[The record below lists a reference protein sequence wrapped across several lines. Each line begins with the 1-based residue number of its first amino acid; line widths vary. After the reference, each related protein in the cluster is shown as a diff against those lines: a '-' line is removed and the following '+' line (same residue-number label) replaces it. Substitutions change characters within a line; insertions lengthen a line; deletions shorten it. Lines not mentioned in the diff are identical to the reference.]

1 MFDFQIKITNITRRT
16 HELTVGQL
24 YDLLHSFSIIWNARL
39 CANIWISDKRFL
51 HKIERSQVVGL
62 SQLRRYL

>member
-24 YDLLHSFSIIWNARL
+24 YDLLHSFSII
-39 CANIWISDKRFL
+39 
-51 HKIERSQVVGL
+51 
-62 SQLRRYL
+62 